1 MIKRKSST
9 HRRVVYE
16 AMGIIMLLSIISVGF
31 VIICHD
37 YPGHGHFEF
46 LHDLLRDDTSMKQI
60 SPLFALKDI
69 VELNTGRSDP
79 NLHLINNL
87 CYLGHNKQGNEYL
100 SSALDV
106 LPFDVNVERDG
117 LCHSLSSDLSPPA
130 DIVARV
136 GGCYP
141 FSRCVLRSCDHV
153 RQNTWFRHI
162 SLFFS
167 ASGTAIRPSGM
178 EC

>member
-1 MIKRKSST
+1 MIKHNPST
-9 HRRVVYE
+9 HLRVMYK
-16 AMGIIMLLSIISVGF
+16 AMGIILFLSIISVGF

-37 YPGHGHFEF
+37 YPGHDHFEF
-46 LHDLLRDDTSMKQI
+46 LHDLLCDDTSIKPIPQ
-60 SPLFALKDI
+60 LFALKDI
-69 VELNTGRSDP
+69 VELKTGRSDT
-79 NLHLINNL
+79 NVHLINNL
-87 CYLGHNKQGNEYL
+87 CPKGHNKQGNEYL

-141 FSRCVLRSCDHV
+141 FSRSVLLSCDHV
-153 RQNTWFRHI
+153 RQNTWLRHI

-167 ASGTAIRPSGM
+167 ASVTAIRPSAM

>member
-16 AMGIIMLLSIISVGF
+16 AMGIILFLSIISVGF

-60 SPLFALKDI
+60 TPLFALKDI
-69 VELNTGRSDP
+69 VELNTGRSDT

-87 CYLGHNKQGNEYL
+87 CYLGHNKQGSEYL
-100 SSALDV
+100 WSALGILHLV
-106 LPFDVNVERDG
+106 VNIERV
-117 LCHSLSSDLSPPA
+117 SLSHPIPSDLSHPA

-141 FSRCVLRSCDHV
+141 FSRCVLLSCDHV

-167 ASGTAIRPSGM
+167 ASGTAIRLSGM